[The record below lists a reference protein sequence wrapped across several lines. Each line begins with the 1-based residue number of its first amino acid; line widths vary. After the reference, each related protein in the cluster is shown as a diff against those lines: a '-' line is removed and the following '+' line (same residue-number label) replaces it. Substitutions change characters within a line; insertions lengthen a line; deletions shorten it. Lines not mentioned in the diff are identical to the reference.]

1 MKPAKRFTALA
12 ACLLAFTMLCTGCS
26 TITSVLGGIFQTHY
40 ETLEECFANPDI
52 KEQVDAEVDAAM
64 ESANM
69 DGMYSAAQA
78 LAEGNTLIYD
88 YTYAD
93 PIQWSDESEHRMWNN
108 TFLEELAS
116 GKDQFEEVAETLGEE
131 LKIDGITIRSPGTR
145 NGYPALQ

>member
-78 LAEGNTLIYD
+78 TRRGQH
-88 YTYAD
+88 AD
-93 PIQWSDESEHRMWNN
+93 LRLH
-108 TFLEELAS
+108 LC
-116 GKDQFEEVAETLGEE
+116 
-131 LKIDGITIRSPGTR
+131 
-145 NGYPALQ
+145 